1 MKIFENTIKQVLI
14 QTINDLYHQTVDE
27 KNIQISQTRKEFT
40 GDFTIVVFPFV
51 KFSATSPEATAQQIG
66 ETMLKKTDIL
76 SAFNVVKGFLNLS
89 VSQHAWFLFFQTIK
103 TSDFHFF
110 KPENQAPCVVEFSS
124 PNTNKPLHLGHVRN
138 NLLGSA
144 ICNILENNGFNVK
157 RVNLVNDRGI
167 HICKSMVAWLKLGN
181 GETPASSGMK
191 GDKLVGKYYVAFDR
205 CYKEEI
211 QQLIQSGKT
220 EDEAKQEAPILLAA
234 QDMLRKWENG
244 DKEVRDLWQ
253 QMNEW
258 VYEGFE
264 QTYNRLGIHFDKIYY
279 ESETYLLGKDIVA
292 QGLANNIFYR
302 HQDGSVRI
310 DLTQDG
316 LDEKILLRKDGT
328 SVYMTQDLGTA
339 SLRAK
344 EFAPQKMIYVVGNE
358 QNYHFEVLK
367 LILDKKLGFEWGKNI
382 FHLSYGM
389 VELPNGKM
397 KSREGTVVDADDLMQ
412 EMYEV
417 AKQNTTELGKIDQ
430 FSPQEAQQLF
440 EMIGLGALKY
450 FILKVD
456 PKKNMLFN
464 PDESVDLNGNTAPF
478 IQYTHARIC
487 SLLQKAQEQNMDID
501 QNLNCEIPAA
511 ELELLKNIY
520 DYRNVLYQAG
530 EDLNPALIANYTYN
544 LVKQYNQ
551 FYQSNKILKCE
562 DNELRILRLQ
572 LSHLIAKLIA
582 HAMNLLGIDVPE
594 KM

>member
-1 MKIFENTIKQVLI
+1 MENFEYTIKQLLLNA
-14 QTINDLYHQTVDE
+14 INTLYHQQVDE
-27 KNIQISQTRKEFT
+27 KSIQISKTRKEFI

-51 KFSATSPEATAQQIG
+51 KISAMSPEATAQQIG
-66 ETMLKKTDIL
+66 ETLLNMTDLL
-76 SAFNVVKGFLNLS
+76 SSFNVTKGFLNLS
-89 VSQHAWFLFFQTIK
+89 ISQQAWKDYLHYLERT
-103 TSDFHFF
+103 DFHFF
-110 KPENQAPCVVEFSS
+110 KNNNQAPCVVEFSS

-138 NLLGSA
+138 NLLGA
-144 ICNILENNGFNVK
+144 AVCNILENNGFDVK

-167 HICKSMVAWLKLGN
+167 HICKSMVAWLKFGN

-205 CYKEEI
+205 CYKDEI
-211 QQLIQSGKT
+211 QQLMQSGKT
-220 EDEAKQEAPILLAA
+220 EEEAKQQAPIMLAA
-234 QDMLRKWENG
+234 QDMLRQWENE
-244 DKEVRDLWQ
+244 DKEVRQLWQ
-253 QMNEW
+253 QMNNW

-264 QTYNRLGIHFDKIYY
+264 QTYKRLGIHFDKTYY

-292 QGLANNIFYR
+292 KGLNEHVFYR

-412 EMYEV
+412 EMVDV
-417 AKQNTTELGKIDQ
+417 AKQNTTELGKINQ
-430 FSPQEAQQLF
+430 FSQQEAQNLF

-487 SLLQKAQEQNMDID
+487 SLLQKAKEQNIDIQ
-501 QNLNCEIPAA
+501 QNFKGELPAI
-511 ELELLKNIY
+511 ELEILKTLY
-520 DYRNVLYQAG
+520 EYRNVLQQAG
-530 EDLNPALIANYTYN
+530 EELNPALVANYTYN

-562 DNELRILRLQ
+562 DENLKILRLQ
-572 LSHLIAKLIA
+572 LSALVAKLIA
-582 HAMNLLGIDVPE
+582 HAMNLLGIAVPE